1 MNKTKIL
8 TTLQNVNTGFTMFTG
23 TKEIKKTNITD
34 KTVISCV
41 ELLFKKRTERLKPNE
56 IEETIF
62 SYILI

>member
-1 MNKTKIL
+1 
-8 TTLQNVNTGFTMFTG
+8 MFTG

-41 ELLFKKRTERLKPNE
+41 ELLIKKRTERLKPNE